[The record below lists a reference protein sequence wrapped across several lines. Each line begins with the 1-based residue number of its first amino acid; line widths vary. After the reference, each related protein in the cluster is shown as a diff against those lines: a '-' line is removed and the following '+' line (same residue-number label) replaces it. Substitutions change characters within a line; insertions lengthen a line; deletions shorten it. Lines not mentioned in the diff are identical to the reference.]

1 MKKLILIAVVSLF
14 SLSLFAQE
22 GLQGTWFA
30 TSQFGYTQTKN
41 GDAKATNLT
50 ILPIVGKFV
59 TSSVAVGLGIG
70 TINVK
75 NEDALGTNAK
85 TNLFVAQPLVR
96 KYWNI
101 AGNFYFFGQVAA
113 PIVSG
118 KEKESDLKISQYG
131 LTASGGLDFF
141 VTKNFSVEFSYNLAN
156 FSLTTLDPAVGE
168 KTTITDFSLAH
179 VATVESTY
187 NGAMAGSNPTLT
199 TPLSFGF
206 KFLF

>member
-59 TSSVAVGLGIG
+59 TPSVAVGLGIG

-101 AGNFYFFGQVAA
+101 VGNFYFFGQVAA
-113 PIVSG
+113 PIISG

-131 LTASGGLDFF
+131 LTASGGFDFF

-179 VATVESTY
+179 VANVESTY